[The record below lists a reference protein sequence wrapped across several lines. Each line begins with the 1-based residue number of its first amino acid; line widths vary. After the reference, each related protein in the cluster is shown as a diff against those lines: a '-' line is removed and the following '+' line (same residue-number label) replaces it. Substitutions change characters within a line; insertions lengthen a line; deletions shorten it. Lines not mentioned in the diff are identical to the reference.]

1 MKTINFFKKHTL
13 WSLNRTRLPGL
24 LILIGAGFLG
34 GYLVTIQYKGN
45 VHTIIAGQAYRSN
58 QPDPGR
64 IASLHKLYGIKTIIN
79 LRGAEPG
86 AKWYDEEVAAS
97 KTLGIQH
104 TDYAMSSSR
113 QLTAERSRELIALM
127 QNAEKP
133 ILIHCK
139 AGSDRTGL
147 AAALYVAAIA
157 KGGERKAE
165 GQMSIA
171 YGHFGI
177 PFSPTYAMEQ
187 SFEAIEAELGF
198 TGS

>member
-1 MKTINFFKKHTL
+1 MMLLKIYAIFSIINLRIIALGTL
-13 WSLNRTRLPGL
+13 
-24 LILIGAGFLG
+24 IVAGFLG

-45 VHTIIAGQAYRSN
+45 IHTIVVGQAYRSN
-58 QPDPGR
+58 QPDPLR
-64 IASLHKLYGIKTIIN
+64 IAQLQTLYGIKTIIN

-86 AKWYDEEVAAS
+86 SKWYDDEVAAT
-97 KTLGIQH
+97 KALGIH
-104 TDYAMSSSR
+104 LANYEMSSSR
-113 QLTAERSRELIALM
+113 QLTAEQMRALITLM

-147 AAALYVAAIA
+147 AAALYVAAVS

-165 GQMSIA
+165 GQMSIV

-177 PFSPTYAMEQ
+177 PLSPTFPMDE
-187 SFEAIEAELGF
+187 SFETIETELGF
-198 TGS
+198 YGS